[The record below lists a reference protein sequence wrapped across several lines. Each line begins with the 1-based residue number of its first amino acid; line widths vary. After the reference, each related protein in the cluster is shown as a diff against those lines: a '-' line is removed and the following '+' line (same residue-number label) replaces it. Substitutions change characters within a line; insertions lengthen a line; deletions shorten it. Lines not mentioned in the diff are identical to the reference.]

1 MGGTVSGDRARR
13 AGAGDRRRS
22 ASGARLGG
30 DDYQH
35 LVAWCWALRALLPG
49 SEVRAVE
56 VEAPDAGNV
65 DDVVLWHETPPHH
78 YLQTKYAVDATSPV
92 NTQWLTRP
100 SPSGGLSLLQRFHA
114 SWRRLRYGDVEPV
127 LWLVTNRD
135 LDPADAALSGRDNR
149 TQTIAAALAATD
161 VAGGQ
166 RRGEW
171 AAHLETSEEEL
182 LALLQVLR
190 FDTGRGYAAQR
201 QHAAELMAALGLRHD
216 QQAVDLGI
224 GRVRSWIVEGRTR
237 FDLAGLQAEIDDL
250 GLRVT
255 DPWCVL
261 LLQGIDR
268 DPFPEDATVRLDWV
282 DRFDGDTAFQ
292 RRRPHDPAIWESQ
305 LHPELRHAVAELR
318 TVGCQRVL
326 VRGAMRL
333 ASWFTVGFECA
344 GVTGIT
350 VACQQQGRLWA
361 SDEPSAGDARLNVQE
376 ATLGH
381 GEELAVVVAVA
392 YDPSATAGP
401 YLQAAGVPVGILATV
416 SPVAGPSDQV
426 VSGPGHAV
434 ALAQAIR
441 NEVRRL
447 ADSAHARRLHLFLA
461 CPAGLALLLGHR
473 WNRVPTTQLHEDL
486 GVGSQYT
493 PAFLLPLAAS

>member
-1 MGGTVSGDRARR
+1 MRGDS
-13 AGAGDRRRS
+13 RRS
-22 ASGARLGG
+22 ASGARLAG

-49 SEVRAVE
+49 SQVHAVE

-65 DDVVLWHETPPHH
+65 DDVLLWHETPPHH
-78 YLQTKYAVDATSPV
+78 YLQTKYAVDAARPV
-92 NTQWLTRP
+92 NTRWLTRP
-100 SPSGGLSLLQRFHA
+100 SPSGGPSLLQRFHA
-114 SWRRLRYGDVEPV
+114 SWRRLREGGVEPV

-135 LDPADAALSGRDNR
+135 LDPADPILSGRDSR
-149 TQTIAAALAATD
+149 TQTIAAALAAPD
-161 VAGGQ
+161 AAGRQ

-171 AAHLETSEEEL
+171 AAHLGTTEDEL
-182 LALLQVLR
+182 LALLRVLR
-190 FDTGRGYAAQR
+190 FDTGRGYAAER
-201 QHAAELMAALGLRHD
+201 QHAADLMAALGLRHD

-224 GRVRSWIVEGRTR
+224 GQVRSWIVEGRTR
-237 FDLAGLQAEIDDL
+237 FDPVGLQAEIDDL
-250 GLRVT
+250 GLRVA

-268 DPFPEDATVRLDWV
+268 DPFPEDATVHLDWV
-282 DRFDGDTAFQ
+282 DWFEGDTAFQ
-292 RRRPHDPAIWESQ
+292 RRRPHDPAVWESQ
-305 LHPELRHAVAELR
+305 LHPQLRRAVEELHA
-318 TVGCQRVL
+318 VGCQRVL

-333 ASWFTVGFECA
+333 ASWFAVGFECA

-361 SDEPSAGDARLNVQE
+361 SDEPSAGDTRLNVQE

-381 GEELAVVVAVA
+381 GEELAVVVAAA
-392 YDPSATAGP
+392 YDPSAAARQ
-401 YLQAAGVPVGILATV
+401 YLQAAGVPAGILATI
-416 SPVAGPSDQV
+416 SPAAGPSDQV
-426 VSGPGHAV
+426 ISGPGHAV

-441 NEVRRL
+441 NQIRHL
-447 ADSAHARRLHLFLA
+447 ADATHARRLHLFLA

-473 WNRVPTTQLHEDL
+473 WNRVPTTQLYEDL

-493 PAFLLPLAAS
+493 PAFLLLLAAT